1 MQVGHDGRCTR
12 HHGESDH
19 GEGHDMRKQT
29 LGDWLAVAVTGIV
42 GGVLVTWRLLVIA
55 GLW

>member
-1 MQVGHDGRCTR
+1 
-12 HHGESDH
+12 
-19 GEGHDMRKQT
+19 MRKQT